1 MKLTH
6 ILFDALLA
14 AVIIIVPKLELNA
27 ALHVSPWIVVNI
39 SESLLISK
47 YLNKNSLRED
57 IARNLLS
64 LS

>member
-6 ILFDALLA
+6 ILFYALLA
-14 AVIIIVPKLELNA
+14 AVILIVPKLGLNA

-47 YLNKNSLRED
+47 YLYKNSLRED